1 MLHAMTRVA
10 TLGLTVLTA
19 WLAARGA
26 GETMLQAL
34 GEGVDF
40 AAGAAPPP
48 AAVNESP
55 ATLPVSHEELLAS
68 NLFALPPE
76 PGPSAPEDPAP
87 QPAVSVAFGGS
98 PAPCTLPLRV
108 VALVAVQGGISPAAL
123 AAVERSGTTVD
134 VRVGD
139 HLDDAV
145 VTRIAWNR
153 LFLRRPGEPD
163 ECYLDIR
170 DPAAPAVAARPP
182 PPEQPPLPERKE
194 PATSEDRFERAVA
207 RSIDE
212 LGEGEFAVS
221 RTLLDTV
228 LEEPELAARAMRVL
242 PARDGEAIV
251 GFRLLGVRRDTLPG
265 KLGLQNG
272 DVVAAINGLPMT
284 SMDAVMR
291 AYGLLRMA
299 DEITVEVLRRGERVA
314 LMYHL
319 R

>member
-19 WLAARGA
+19 WFAARGA
-26 GETMLQAL
+26 GEAMLQAL
-34 GEGVDF
+34 GESVDF
-40 AAGAAPPP
+40 AAGTTPPLADVP
-48 AAVNESP
+48 EP
-55 ATLPVSHEELLAS
+55 LATLPATHEELLAS
-68 NLFALPPE
+68 NRFALPPE

-87 QPAVSVAFGGS
+87 QPALSVAFGGS

-108 VALVAVQGGISPAAL
+108 VALVAVQGGISPAGL
-123 AAVERSGTTVD
+123 AAVERSGSTVD

-170 DPAAPAVAARPP
+170 DPAAPAVTAHRPPPEPP
-182 PPEQPPLPERKE
+182 PPEPTE
-194 PATSEDRFERAVA
+194 PAAREDRFERAVA
-207 RSIDE
+207 QSIDE

-221 RTLLDTV
+221 RTLLNTV

-299 DEITVEVLRRGERVA
+299 DEVTVEVLRRGERVA
-314 LMYHL
+314 LLYHL